1 MMKLK
6 NRSRILVLVAVSLLV
21 LSGAAVYAQRQLAHT
36 RAAAAARPD
45 VKVLLSGAIERG
57 TGELVPIEKASTVN
71 PGEILHWTI
80 ASQNDGEGA
89 AREYMAVGQIPKGT
103 TLIAGSA
110 TADGT
115 ATVVYSIDNGKTFSA
130 TPQIEEKQADGSV
143 KLVPAPISMYTQVRY
158 EWADAL
164 AGGGSKL
171 NASYKVRVK

>member
-6 NRSRILVLVAVSLLV
+6 NRSRTLVLAAAALLV
-21 LSGAAVYAQRQLAHT
+21 LSGAAAFAQRQLAHARVAT
-36 RAAAAARPD
+36 ARPD
-45 VKVLLSGAIERG
+45 VKVLLSGAIERT

-80 ASQNDGEGA
+80 ASQNDGDGA
-89 AREYMAVGQIPKGT
+89 AREYRAVGQIPRGT

-115 ATVVYSIDNGKTFSA
+115 ATVVYSIDNGKTYSA
-130 TPQIEEKQADGSV
+130 APQIEEKQADGSV
-143 KLVPAPISMYTQVRY
+143 KLVPAPLSMYTQVRY

-164 AGGGSKL
+164 AGGGAKL

>member
-6 NRSRILVLVAVSLLV
+6 NRSRILVLAAASLLV
-21 LSGAAVYAQRQLAHT
+21 LSGAAAFAQRQLAHT
-36 RAAAAARPD
+36 RAAAARPD

-80 ASQNDGEGA
+80 ASQNDGDGA
-89 AREYMAVGQIPKGT
+89 AREYRAVGQIPRGT
-103 TLIAGSA
+103 TLVAGSA
-110 TADGT
+110 TADGA

-130 TPQIEEKQADGSV
+130 APQVEEKQPDGSA
-143 KLVPAPISMYTQVRY
+143 KLVPAPLSMYTQVRY

-164 AGGGSKL
+164 AGNGAKL
-171 NASYKVRVK
+171 NASYNVRVK

>member
-6 NRSRILVLVAVSLLV
+6 NRSRILVLAAASLLV
-21 LSGAAVYAQRQLAHT
+21 LSGAAVYAQRQMAHT
-36 RAAAAARPD
+36 RAAAARPD
-45 VKVLLSGAIERG
+45 VKVLLSGAIERA
-57 TGELVPIEKASTVN
+57 TGELVPIEKSSTVN

-89 AREYMAVGQIPKGT
+89 AREYMAVGQIPRGT
-103 TLIAGSA
+103 TLVAGSA
-110 TADGT
+110 TADGS

-130 TPQIEEKQADGSV
+130 TPQIEEKQADGTV
-143 KLVPAPISMYTQVRY
+143 TLVPAPVSMYTQLRY
-158 EWADAL
+158 EWADTL

>member
-1 MMKLK
+1 MKLK
-6 NRSRILVLVAVSLLV
+6 NRSRVLVLAAVALLG
-21 LSGAAVYAQRQLAHT
+21 LSGVGVFAQRQMAHT

-80 ASQNDGEGA
+80 VSQNDGDGA
-89 AREYMAVGQIPKGT
+89 AREYRAVGQIPHGT

-115 ATVVYSIDNGKTFSA
+115 ATVVYSIDNGKTFSPA
-130 TPQIEEKQADGSV
+130 PQIEEKQADGTV
-143 KLVPAPISMYTQVRY
+143 KLVAAPLSMYTQVRY
-158 EWADAL
+158 EWADTL
-164 AGGGSKL
+164 AGGGAKL

>member
-6 NRSRILVLVAVSLLV
+6 NRSRILVLAAVSLLV
-21 LSGAAVYAQRQLAHT
+21 LSGAAAFARQIAHT

-45 VKVLLSGAIERG
+45 VKVLLSGAIERA

-89 AREYMAVGQIPKGT
+89 AREYRAVGQIPRGT
-103 TLIAGSA
+103 TLIAGST

-143 KLVPAPISMYTQVRY
+143 KLLPAPVSMYTQVRY

>member
-6 NRSRILVLVAVSLLV
+6 NRSRVLVLAAVSLLV
-21 LSGAAVYAQRQLAHT
+21 LSGAAVYAQRQMAHT
-36 RAAAAARPD
+36 RAAAARPD

-80 ASQNDGEGA
+80 ASQNDGDGA

-143 KLVPAPISMYTQVRY
+143 KLVPAPLSMYTQVRY